1 MYQAQTNEYKYEIER
16 LTRELQDMKN
26 RYYQQKKRD
35 KMAKDQQ
42 RAEMGIQ
49 QRVNAPTQAFVGGG
63 FNLGIQG

>member
-1 MYQAQTNEYKYEIER
+1 
-16 LTRELQDMKN
+16 
-26 RYYQQKKRD
+26 
-35 KMAKDQQ
+35 MAKDQQ